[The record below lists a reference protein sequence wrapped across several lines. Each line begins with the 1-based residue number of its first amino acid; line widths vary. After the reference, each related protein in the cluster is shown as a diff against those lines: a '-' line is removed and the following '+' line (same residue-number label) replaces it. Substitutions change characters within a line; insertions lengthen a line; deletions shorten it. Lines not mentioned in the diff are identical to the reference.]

1 MVETPHKDTFK
12 NGNREWK
19 YIPTKVIFREKF
31 NKDDKTD
38 EQRAA
43 RVAGLLGKE
52 KERRIRLKELSI
64 DYEFPGY
71 QAIIDQASPAKSTKK
86 SSAKSKE
93 PVESPKTS
101 RKTSMTEEKPKKE
114 TKAAPKEEK
123 KSAASKSTKKSKK

>member
-1 MVETPHKDTFK
+1 MVDTPHKDTFK

-19 YIPTKVIFREKF
+19 YIPTKVIFKAKY
-31 NKDDKTD
+31 NNDDKTD

-71 QAIIDQASPAKSTKK
+71 TAIIDKASPASKSSKK
-86 SSAKSKE
+86 SSKIVE
-93 PVESPKTS
+93 PVESPKST
-101 RKTSMTEEKPKKE
+101 RKSSKKEEEPKK
-114 TKAAPKEEK
+114 AAKEEK
-123 KSAASKSTKKSKK
+123 KPASKSAKKSKK